1 MCYKTL
7 YTNAFKCNSCHFTN
21 DQGQLSRFITK
32 VKYFFKDEE
41 SKYVCESCMEVCHKD
56 CSQEP
61 DRINVGA
68 KVRYIGNAPYECNC
82 NDLTDCQVSRKKS
95 NSVKYLNSD
104 EFRNAIISHSRNN
117 SCRSKTSR
125 SNSHS
130 ARRMSTVSATKQSQW
145 NYVEEKNYIFES
157 RICIFT
163 H

>member
-41 SKYVCESCMEVCHKD
+41 SKYVCESCMEICHKD
-56 CSQEP
+56 CLQEP

-117 SCRSKTSR
+117 SCRSKISR

-130 ARRMSTVSATKQSQW
+130 ARRMSTVSATKQ
-145 NYVEEKNYIFES
+145 V
-157 RICIFT
+157 

>member
-1 MCYKTL
+1 M
-7 YTNAFKCNSCHFTN
+7 
-21 DQGQLSRFITK
+21 
-32 VKYFFKDEE
+32 
-41 SKYVCESCMEVCHKD
+41 CESCMEICHKD
-56 CSQEP
+56 CLQEP

-130 ARRMSTVSATKQSQW
+130 ARRMSTVSATKQVQW
-145 NYVEEKNYIFES
+145 KYVEEENYIFWIQNMHIYSVLNIKKVVELLLYLNIDFS
-157 RICIFT
+157 NITNIVQLRINKCL
-163 H
+163 